1 MLRDIVDSVWKSLI
15 NRLDSAN
22 YNWNQILVLQAKQK
36 INKID
41 AKSKEELD
49 SYVATF
55 DQENSQLREK
65 ITELNEELDNL
76 VAERP
81 TEGTVLCD

>member
-1 MLRDIVDSVWKSLI
+1 M
-15 NRLDSAN
+15 
-22 YNWNQILVLQAKQK
+22 LQAKQK

-76 VAERP
+76 VAERDRLR
-81 TEGTVLCD
+81 EQFYAIKAKDSSGEVKSKNYI

>member
-1 MLRDIVDSVWKSLI
+1 MES
-15 NRLDSAN
+15 NFSASG
-22 YNWNQILVLQAKQK
+22 KTK

-65 ITELNEELDNL
+65 ITELNEEFDNL
-76 VAERP
+76 VAERDQ